1 MSKRIA
7 HGAYSRSII
16 KSDDFVSAFYLLLGR
31 GFFWKKGYFGKQTNK
46 KWGLVFIWGDILDY
60 L

>member
-1 MSKRIA
+1 MLKRIA
-7 HGAYSRSII
+7 PGAYSRGII

-31 GFFWKKGYFGKQTNK
+31 FFLEKGYFGGQINK
-46 KWGLVFIWGDILDY
+46 KWGLVFFWGDILDY